1 MKTDPAYRSAYVSL
15 RERNRNLS
23 RSQIT
28 DKMISDQIKNTVR
41 GTTAEKMLK

>member
-41 GTTAEKMLK
+41 GSTAEKMLR

>member
-23 RSQIT
+23 RSEIT
-28 DKMISDQIKNTVR
+28 DKMVTDQMKNTVR
-41 GTTAEKMLK
+41 GSTAERMLR